1 MFSGPHHLPE
11 SSDDEF
17 EKRKNF
23 ILQSAKGFL
32 KRVEVQNVTPIGVV
46 HGRNSDE
53 RADIAKELINLGYDY
68 IAFGGLVPLAR
79 NTLEV
84 LTQIGG
90 ISDLNNPTI
99 DPESALGLCLG

>member
-1 MFSGPHHLPE
+1 MNSKKEELHSTIG
-11 SSDDEF
+11 
-17 EKRKNF
+17 
-23 ILQSAKGFL
+23 KGFSQ
-32 KRVEVQNVTPIGVV
+32 K
-46 HGRNSDE
+46 GRGGAKCHTHWRCAWE
-53 RADIAKELINLGYDY
+53 EFRRGADIAKELINLGYDY

-99 DPESALGLCLG
+99 DPESALGLCLLNGCNTHILD